1 MVLSPPLRRVE
12 LQRMVLPAAVNIRAE
27 IVAITGLSFRRA
39 ILVATSNTMLVTIP
53 FDVSIDDWIP
63 AGRTHLPRVLIP
75 VILCRVGALAQV
87 MRVSVVGCVDFTRW
101 PLKAQLAIRMQILL
115 FPLFFV
121 FIGVQVTVLI
131 LLPANEIPLLLAL
144 PVVLC
149 ASILLLLAGALVRGR
164 IVISP
169 LVGRGVP
176 PMPLTTV

>member
-39 ILVATSNTMLVTIP
+39 LLVATSNTMLVTIP

-101 PLKAQLAIRMQILL
+101 PLKAHLYL
-115 FPLFFV
+115 FLSTFFE
-121 FIGVQVTVLI
+121 
-131 LLPANEIPLLLAL
+131 A
-144 PVVLC
+144 
-149 ASILLLLAGALVRGR
+149 
-164 IVISP
+164 
-169 LVGRGVP
+169 
-176 PMPLTTV
+176 